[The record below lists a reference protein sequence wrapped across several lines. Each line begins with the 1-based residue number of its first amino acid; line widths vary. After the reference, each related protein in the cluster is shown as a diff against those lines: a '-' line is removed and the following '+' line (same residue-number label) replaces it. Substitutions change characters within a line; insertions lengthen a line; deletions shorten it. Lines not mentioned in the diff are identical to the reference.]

1 MNRLVAWAFALMLW
15 VMMVLPVWLTYRV
28 VSCVAWLLTP
38 IMMIHG
44 RRAKPTRTSLRR
56 NFKIAYGK
64 DLSEAEIRTLTY
76 RVLRHMGW
84 LLVDFARLPKI
95 GKEEA
100 TEGFG
105 EENAKLLRELLAE
118 GNGVLGVGGHV
129 GAFTH
134 MGRLSGQIELPIYT
148 ISSPR
153 RNPHLQKVLHARQ
166 SGDEKNIDKRGIARL
181 LKDVLSGNNIVGVLV
196 DEEAEFSDIFM
207 PFMGTMATI
216 NPLVARLHL
225 ITGAPIL
232 VGCVRRIG
240 PARYRFEVAGVLRR
254 KKGERSKRK
263 EQQREIMAEI
273 NGLVEGIIRKDP
285 TQWLWSSRR
294 WRTRPPGEEPTPDGV
309 PPRSLPPI
317 LPAFIAEAR
326 AAKAGKHV
334 DAST

>member
-1 MNRLVAWAFALMLW
+1 MNRLFAWACALMLW
-15 VMMVLPVWLTYRV
+15 VVMVLPVWLSYRAA
-28 VSCVAWLLTP
+28 SCVAWLLTP

-76 RVLRHMGW
+76 RVLRHMCW

-100 TEGFG
+100 TEAFG

-118 GNGVLGVGGHV
+118 GNGVLGVGGHLGV
-129 GAFTH
+129 FTH
-134 MGRLSGQIELPIYT
+134 MGHLGGQIGLPLYT

-166 SGDEKNIDKRGIARL
+166 SGSGHKNIDKRGIARL
-181 LKDVLSGNNIVGVLV
+181 LKDVLSSNSVVGVLV
-196 DEEAEFSDIFM
+196 DEEAKYSEIFM
-207 PFMGTMATI
+207 PFMGTTATI

-225 ITGAPIL
+225 ITKAPIL

-240 PARYRFEVAGVLRR
+240 PARYKFHVAGVVRR
-254 KKGERSKRK
+254 EKGERSKRA

-273 NGLVEGIIRKDP
+273 NGLVEGIIRLDP

-317 LPAFIAEAR
+317 LPTFIAEAR
-326 AAKAGKHV
+326 TTA
-334 DAST
+334 